1 MLVERMGMLPVSP
14 AQSACCATSR
24 VHATTC
30 SSVERMVNAWGN
42 LSCACSASS
51 PDGQPAKFTLCQML
65 FYVSAIVT
73 HFYSR
78 PTHPTACEL
87 VSIGKREKKRRQG
100 HVARVAQQHTL
111 GAQQHTLG
119 VHTL

>member
-14 AQSACCATSR
+14 AQSACCDTSR

-51 PDGQPAKFTLCQML
+51 PDGQPAQFTLCQML

-78 PTHPTACEL
+78 PPPGPPTHTRRPASSFLLES
-87 VSIGKREKKRRQG
+87 VKRRG
-100 HVARVAQQHTL
+100 DKATL
-111 GAQQHTLG
+111 HASHSSTL
-119 VHTL
+119 